1 MTYRLIQQPSSKIFL
16 LRMLQENYLL
26 KQTKNNLLMTQKL
39 IFLKTVKFG

>member
-1 MTYRLIQQPSSKIFL
+1 MIYGLIQQPSSKIFL
-16 LRMLQENYLL
+16 LRMLQKNYLL

>member
-1 MTYRLIQQPSSKIFL
+1 
-16 LRMLQENYLL
+16 MLQENYLL